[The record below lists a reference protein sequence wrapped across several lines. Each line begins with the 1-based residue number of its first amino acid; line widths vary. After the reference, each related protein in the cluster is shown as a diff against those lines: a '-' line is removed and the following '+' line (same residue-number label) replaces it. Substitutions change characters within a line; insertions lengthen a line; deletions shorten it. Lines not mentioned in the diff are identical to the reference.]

1 MRPARALRPEDRC
14 IAYTKQQEQ
23 CLLEHR
29 GNRLCSVHTDYP
41 AKLLARISDPRF
53 FKGKTPKYEP
63 QLYAELESAIKND
76 LLVVHGLLATIPPE
90 TGFGPFYNWYL
101 GFHQGIDPW
110 AHVRLAWTTIHEA
123 IQLYLQML
131 DTVPT
136 AKVSVCNELEGLM
149 QALKTDR
156 AVARFFRI
164 VLFKLGPLHR
174 DRRTNEHILEQFI
187 ETGVADT
194 MLWGSFDL
202 SKWLDGLEEDYAR
215 KSAET
220 LSQLKGL
227 TRYLFLPKLKERK
240 LYIRSIAQSRT
251 YSYKEELMAKAY
263 HPTRYIVWCLD
274 EDEKAEI
281 FTDFGLTAE
290 EQQHESTASWSE
302 YSTMIKLNTPMLHA

>member
-1 MRPARALRPEDRC
+1 
-14 IAYTKQQEQ
+14 
-23 CLLEHR
+23 
-29 GNRLCSVHTDYP
+29 
-41 AKLLARISDPRF
+41 
-53 FKGKTPKYEP
+53 
-63 QLYAELESAIKND
+63 
-76 LLVVHGLLATIPPE
+76 
-90 TGFGPFYNWYL
+90 
-101 GFHQGIDPW
+101 
-110 AHVRLAWTTIHEA
+110 
-123 IQLYLQML
+123 ML